1 MELLCWSA
9 PSIEENLAFDEALAK
24 SAYATGKRLLRFWWG
39 DSPAIVM
46 GSSQRAGDVAD
57 TTSCAARGV
66 PILKRCSG
74 GGAVLENSGV
84 FNYTLITPAP
94 SRLDVAASF
103 QEGTDLVR
111 SILVN
116 LGIAGVRRGT
126 SDVAVGDRKIS
137 GNALARRWKAQ
148 LVHGTLLVD
157 FDFDLVDQVLKHP
170 PREPDYR
177 HGRSHREFLV
187 TLRELGIQADRK
199 HIEEAAFGAAH
210 AVLGRQICKTDSRSL
225 ALPPTSIGF
234 PSEAPTSLAS
244 RP

>member
-9 PSIEENLAFDEALAK
+9 PSVAENLAFDETQAK

-39 DSPAIVM
+39 NSPAIVM
-46 GSSQRAGDVAD
+46 GSSQCTGDVAN
-57 TTSCAARGV
+57 TTACTARRV

-84 FNYTLITPAP
+84 FNYTLISPAP
-94 SRLDVAASF
+94 SHLDVAASF

-111 SILVN
+111 SILAN

-137 GNALARRWKAQ
+137 GNALAMRWKAQ

-157 FDFDLVDQVLKHP
+157 FDFDLADQVLKHP

-199 HIEEAAFGAAH
+199 HIEEAAFDAAH
-210 AVLGRQICKTDSRSL
+210 TVLGRRICETDASSSV
-225 ALPPTSIGF
+225 LPQAAIGF
-234 PSEAPTSLAS
+234 PSESPTSVA
-244 RP
+244 PHP

>member
-9 PSIEENLAFDEALAK
+9 PSIEENLAFDEAVAK
-24 SAYATGKRLLRFWWG
+24 SVYATGNRLLRFWWG

-57 TTSCAARGV
+57 TTACTARGV

-94 SRLDVAASF
+94 SHLDVAASF

-111 SILVN
+111 SILAN
-116 LGIAGVRRGT
+116 LGIAGVQRGT

-157 FDFDLVDQVLKHP
+157 FDFDLADQVLKYP

-187 TLRELGIQADRK
+187 TLRELGVQTDRER
-199 HIEEAAFGAAH
+199 IEEAAFDAAH
-210 AVLGRQICKTDSRSL
+210 AVLGRRICETDSLSL
-225 ALPPTSIGF
+225 ALPPTAIGF
-234 PSEAPTSLAS
+234 PSEAPTSAATY
-244 RP
+244 P

>member
-9 PSIEENLAFDEALAK
+9 PSIEENLAFDEARAK
-24 SAYATGKRLLRFWWG
+24 SAYATGNRLLRFWWG

-57 TTSCAARGV
+57 TNACAAQGV

-74 GGAVLENSGV
+74 GGAVLEKSEV

-94 SRLDVAASF
+94 PHLDVAASF
-103 QEGTDLVR
+103 QEGTNLVG
-111 SILVN
+111 SILAN

-157 FDFDLVDQVLKHP
+157 FDFDLADQVLKHP

-199 HIEEAAFGAAH
+199 HIEEAAFDAAH
-210 AVLGRQICKTDSRSL
+210 TVLGRRICEMDSSFL
-225 ALPPTSIGF
+225 ALPQAAIAF
-234 PSEAPTSLAS
+234 PSEAPTSVAS
-244 RP
+244 HP